1 MPINIA
7 LDGPAG
13 AGKTSVADEVA
24 RALGILHLDSGA
36 MYRALGLKALREGL
50 PRRDEA
56 AIAALCDRTKID
68 VQVSPEGQ
76 RTYLDGEDVS
86 QAVRAPEV
94 GQAASDVSAIPAV
107 RRHMVALQQDYAR
120 RLDLIMDGRDIGTH
134 VLPEAKIKFFL
145 TADPKERARRR
156 HLELTAKGVAISY
169 EQVLEELLARDSQDE
184 NRAVSPLR
192 QAEDAFRIDS
202 TNLSPSEV
210 AEIIL
215 RRVREVYP

>member
-24 RALGILHLDSGA
+24 RALGILHLDTGA
-36 MYRALGLKALREGL
+36 MYRAMGLKALREGL
-50 PRRDEA
+50 PRKDEA
-56 AIAALCDRTKID
+56 AIAALCERTEID

-107 RRHMVALQQDYAR
+107 RRHMVALQQDYAQ

-134 VLPEAKIKFFL
+134 VLPEAKVKLFL

-156 HLELTAKGVAISY
+156 HLELAAKGVSISY
-169 EQVLEELLARDSQDE
+169 ERVLEELLARDSQDE
-184 NRAVSPLR
+184 NRAISPLR
-192 QAEDAFRIDS
+192 QAEGAIRIDS
-202 TNLSPSEV
+202 TNLSPVEV

-215 RRVREVYP
+215 RHVREVYP